1 MRVTLVDSED
11 DFFGE
16 PLFALLFCATLVISP
31 NLKVCSRQTVKYYGT
46 VLRLVGQA
54 DGRGMMEEMML
65 ILYGLL
71 AASSV
76 TSLLL
81 LQRLMRVMRRF
92 TRYVHPELSL
102 STNDLPTVSVCVPAR
117 NETHAMTQCL
127 ERVVASSY
135 PKLEI
140 IVLDDASKDN
150 TSVLIKSFAH
160 VGVRFV
166 EGSPLP
172 DGWLGKTHAEHELF
186 HEASGDIIFYL
197 DVDTHIKPQTIDRL
211 VATMIAEEADVVSV
225 LPTRDDIW
233 RGSILFAT
241 LRYFWTMVIHR
252 RDYPAVASSAW
263 MVRRDFLMQ
272 SFGGFENL
280 RLAVEPEKLIAAR
293 AAADHRY
300 RFLISTADMGVSY
313 EKKWRSQLETSVRLL
328 YPGLEGRVIQVILA
342 YIVLSL
348 MLLPFVWVPT
358 ALVVG
363 WSSAHDIALLTG
375 LLYIVSYTLYTMRV
389 WRKGWIIGGVVFP
402 VVLVQ
407 EVILLTVSIYAYAT
421 RTVTWKGRPIT
432 GSAKS
437 VARPIRN
444 L

>member
-1 MRVTLVDSED
+1 
-11 DFFGE
+11 
-16 PLFALLFCATLVISP
+16 
-31 NLKVCSRQTVKYYGT
+31 
-46 VLRLVGQA
+46 
-54 DGRGMMEEMML
+54 MMEYMML

-92 TRYVHPELSL
+92 TRYVHPELPL
-102 STNDLPTVSVCVPAR
+102 SEKDLPTVSVCVPAR

-172 DGWLGKTHAEHELF
+172 EGWLGKTYAEHELF
-186 HEASGDIIFYL
+186 HEASGDVILYL
-197 DVDTHIKPQTIDRL
+197 DVDTHIKPQTVDRL
-211 VATMIAEEADVVSV
+211 VATMIAEEANMLSV

-263 MVRRDFLMQ
+263 MVRRDFLEK

-280 RLAVEPEKLIAAR
+280 RMAVEPERLIAAR
-293 AAADHRY
+293 AAADHTY
-300 RFLISTADMGVSY
+300 RFLISTVDMGISY
-313 EKKWRSQLETSVRLL
+313 EKKWRSQLETSIRLL
-328 YPGLEGRVIQVILA
+328 YPALEGRVMQVLMA
-342 YIVLSL
+342 YIALGL
-348 MLLPFVWVPT
+348 MLLPFVWVAT
-358 ALVVG
+358 ALVAG
-363 WSSAHDIALLTG
+363 WSTAHDIALLTS

-389 WRKGWIIGGVVFP
+389 WRKGWLVGGLIFP

-407 EVILLTVSIYAYAT
+407 ELILLTISISAYAT
-421 RTVTWKGRPIT
+421 RSVTWKGRPIT

-437 VARPIRN
+437 VARPIDT
-444 L
+444 